1 MKLVLCVSLLTVA
14 VLATTAEAQLLC
26 TLGPTAAYDAS
37 ADAAA
42 PSSAQADLKRIKAAL
57 CPKGCGKILLVTN
70 PTSPDALTATTGLGV
85 SQIAFNPKFLA
96 AVRTLYGPSATLG
109 IIGHELGHHVDA
121 AGDHPSWMTKGWDAE
136 LRADAWAGCAL
147 GKSNLRTEGVQAA
160 LLAMAAYPP
169 VAHPSWTT
177 RLPAVEVGYA
187 QCTDGKNLPAPQ
199 NFAKRD
205 ADVGGAVG
213 GCTADRECRNGR
225 VCVAGRCGVA
235 PAQKSCGKDTD
246 CPDPQECGVDGR
258 CRTPARAAP
267 ADVPRAAPAAK
278 PPETPEAPTP
288 EARPPEAQA
297 VPKPSQAAGNA
308 ATCEKSCDDVRDRC
322 LGAAANARAQCS
334 AAIEAERNYHTC
346 TCPRYPEGNYDCYVF
361 CTDAYQRRTA
371 CLTAQKEAAAC
382 QSDGASCHAKCGD
395 ASSERPNH

>member
-1 MKLVLCVSLLTVA
+1 MKRVLCVSLLTVA

-26 TLGPTAAYDAS
+26 ALGPTAAYDAS
-37 ADAAA
+37 ADASA
-42 PSSAQADLKRIKAAL
+42 PSSAQADLKRVKAAL

-70 PTSPDALTATTGLGV
+70 PTAPDALTATTGLGV

-96 AVRTLYGPSATLG
+96 AVRALYGPSATIG

-121 AGDHPSWMTKGWDAE
+121 AGDHPSWMTKTWDAE

-187 QCTDGKNLPAPQ
+187 QCTGGKSLPSPQ

-205 ADVGGAVG
+205 AEVGAAQG

-225 VCVAGRCGVA
+225 VCVAGRCGA
-235 PAQKSCGKDTD
+235 PPPQKSCGKDTD
-246 CPDPQECGVDGR
+246 CPDPQECGADGH
-258 CRTPARAAP
+258 CRTPPRAEP
-267 ADVPRAAPAAK
+267 VDVPRAAPSAK
-278 PPETPEAPTP
+278 PPETPETAPAAPT
-288 EARPPEAQA
+288 AA
-297 VPKPSQAAGNA
+297 VPKPSQATENA
-308 ATCEKSCDDVRDRC
+308 ATCEKSCDEVRDRC
-322 LGAAANARAQCS
+322 LEAAASARSQCS
-334 AAIEAERNYHTC
+334 AFIEAEPNYHSC
-346 TCPRYPEGNYDCYVF
+346 TCPRYPEGNYGCYVF
-361 CTDAYQRRTA
+361 CTDAYQRRNA
-371 CLTAQKEAAAC
+371 CFAQKGSSVC
-382 QSDGASCHAKCGD
+382 QTDGASCRAKCPD
-395 ASSERPNH
+395 ATSEKPDHP